1 MMSLSP
7 GTGDPRDPDDPDDTM
22 ADPGVG
28 LPWGV
33 PHLGERR
40 VAEPAP
46 GLGGQPRRTR
56 SSAPAHAKAS
66 SAQAG
71 NWVTWPGWARVAVP
85 VLICLL
91 VVSAVGAFASRPRPV
106 DDAVA
111 PRAPTTEPASSGAT
125 VTGEDALPGEG
136 TSGPTTT
143 STRPTTTTTAATAT
157 GAPADEVS
165 APTATTAPRPT
176 STGPPATG
184 PPATDSPPTSSG
196 NGGVRPGG
204 PCSPEGATALS
215 SSGAPMVCSAVKCD
229 GSPNDQPRW
238 RRATC

>member
-1 MMSLSP
+1 MV
-7 GTGDPRDPDDPDDTM
+7 
-22 ADPGVG
+22 DPGGG
-28 LPWGV
+28 LPWDV
-33 PHLGERR
+33 PEPGERR

-46 GLGGQPRRTR
+46 GLGGQPRRAR
-56 SSAPAHAKAS
+56 PSAPARAKASS

-71 NWVTWPGWARVAVP
+71 NWVTWPRWARVAVP
-85 VLICLL
+85 LLICLL
-91 VVSAVGAFASRPRPV
+91 VVSAVGAFASRPRPA

-111 PRAPTTEPASSGAT
+111 PRAPGTGAASSGAT

-143 STRPTTTTTAATAT
+143 STRPTTTTTAATTTEASA
-157 GAPADEVS
+157 GEVP
-165 APTATTAPRPT
+165 PTATTAPRPT

-196 NGGVRPGG
+196 NAGVRPGG
-204 PCSPEGATALS
+204 PCSPEGATALA